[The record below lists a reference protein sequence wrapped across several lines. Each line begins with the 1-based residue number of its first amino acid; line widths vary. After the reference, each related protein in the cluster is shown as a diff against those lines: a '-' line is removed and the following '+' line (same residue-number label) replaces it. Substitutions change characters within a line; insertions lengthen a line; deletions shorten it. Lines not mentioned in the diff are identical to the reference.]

1 MKQPI
6 SKANYDFR
14 SSKSSPT
21 ERLPSFGRLASR
33 AAHMVSAC
41 GLQIETGHADLAGFE
56 PLDQLVPDDT
66 PTFTC
71 MRIKR
76 T

>member
-6 SKANYDFR
+6 SKANHDFR

-41 GLQIETGHADLAGFE
+41 GLRIETGHGWFRAVGSAGA
-56 PLDQLVPDDT
+56 
-66 PTFTC
+66 
-71 MRIKR
+71 R
-76 T
+76 